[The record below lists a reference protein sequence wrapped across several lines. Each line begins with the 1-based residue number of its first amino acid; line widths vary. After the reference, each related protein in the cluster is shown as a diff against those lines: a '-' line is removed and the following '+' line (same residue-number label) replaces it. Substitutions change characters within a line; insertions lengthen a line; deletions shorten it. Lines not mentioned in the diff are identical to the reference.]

1 MNIAV
6 IDYQGGNVQSV
17 LFALERLG
25 LPAVLTAD
33 PAVIRAADRVLFPG
47 EGEASSAM
55 RALRAAGLDTVLPTL
70 TQPFLGICLGMQL
83 LGRHSQEGPA
93 GGTELLGMLP
103 FDVVRFTPP
112 DAHHKVPHMGWN
124 NLHDLRTPLFGGL
137 AAASQPQPATGSR
150 EPATGDQ
157 EPATGSREPATG
169 SREPVTGDPQP
180 AADYVYFVHSYYAP
194 VGDYTIAQASYPA
207 GVPFSAGVR
216 HRNFYGVQFHVE
228 KSGPVGE
235 QILKNFLLADF
246 N

>member
-25 LPAVLTAD
+25 VQATLTSD
-33 PAVIRAADRVLFPG
+33 PAVIRRADRVLFPG

-55 RALRAAGLDTVLPTL
+55 RALRAAGLDQVLPTL

-112 DAHHKVPHMGWN
+112 DAAHKVPHMGWN
-124 NLHDLRTPLFGGL
+124 NLHDLRTPLFAGL
-137 AAASQPQPATGSR
+137 GAAAKLNPQAD
-150 EPATGDQ
+150 ANQ
-157 EPATGSREPATG
+157 
-169 SREPVTGDPQP
+169 
-180 AADYVYFVHSYYAP
+180 AAGAPSLAPTAAEYVYFVHSYYAP

-216 HRNFYGVQFHVE
+216 YRNFYGVQFHVE

-235 QILKNFLLADF
+235 RILKNFLTANLT
-246 N
+246 

>member
-25 LPAVLTAD
+25 MQASLTAD
-33 PAVIRAADRVLFPG
+33 PDVIRRADRVLFPG

-55 RALRAAGLDTVLPTL
+55 RALRAAGLDKVLPTL

-112 DAHHKVPHMGWN
+112 DAAHKVPHMGWN
-124 NLHDLRTPLFGGL
+124 NLHDLQTPLFAGL
-137 AAASQPQPATGSR
+137 GSLVEMNPQSDSNQPLAPALV
-150 EPATGDQ
+150 P
-157 EPATGSREPATG
+157 
-169 SREPVTGDPQP
+169 P

-194 VGDYTIAQASYPA
+194 VGAYTIAQASYPA
-207 GVPFSAGVR
+207 GRPFSAGVR
-216 HRNFYGVQFHVE
+216 YRNFYGVQFHVE

-235 QILKNFLLADF
+235 QILRNFLTGDLG
-246 N
+246 

>member
-25 LPAVLTAD
+25 VTNAVLTSD
-33 PAVIRAADRVLFPG
+33 PAVIRQADRVLFPG

-55 RALRAAGLDTVLPTL
+55 RALRAAGLDKVLPTL

-103 FDVVRFTPP
+103 FDVVRFTP
-112 DAHHKVPHMGWN
+112 DAAHKVPHMGWN
-124 NLHDLRTPLFGGL
+124 NLHDLQTPLFEGL
-137 AAASQPQPATGSR
+137 SGQVLP
-150 EPATGDQ
+150 GD
-157 EPATGSREPATG
+157 RF
-169 SREPVTGDPQP
+169 DPQSDSNQLVEAHQP
-180 AADYVYFVHSYYAP
+180 PRQLVAADYVYFVHSYYAP
-194 VGDYTIAQASYPA
+194 VGDYTIAQASYPVGA
-207 GVPFSAGVR
+207 PFSAGVR

-235 QILKNFLLADF
+235 HILRNFLTGNLG
-246 N
+246 

>member
-83 LGRHSQEGPA
+83 LGRRSQEGPA

-150 EPATGDQ
+150 EPAT
-157 EPATGSREPATG
+157 RN
-169 SREPVTGDPQP
+169 PQP

>member
-25 LPAVLTAD
+25 VTNAVLTSD
-33 PAVIRAADRVLFPG
+33 PDVIRGADRVLFPG

-55 RALRAAGLDTVLPTL
+55 RALRAAGLHTVLPTL

-83 LGRHSQEGPA
+83 LGRHSEEGPA

-112 DAHHKVPHMGWN
+112 DAAHKVPHMGWN
-124 NLHDLRTPLFGGL
+124 NLHDLQTPLFAGL
-137 AAASQPQPATGSR
+137 GQPAS
-150 EPATGDQ
+150 ATAQAQ
-157 EPATGSREPATG
+157 ENPTPG
-169 SREPVTGDPQP
+169 

-194 VGDYTIAQASYPA
+194 VGEYTIAQASYPV

-235 QILKNFLLADF
+235 HILRNFLTSEL
-246 N
+246 

>member
-25 LPAVLTAD
+25 FTNAVLTAD
-33 PAVIRAADRVLFPG
+33 PAVIRGADRVLFPG

-55 RALRAAGLDTVLPTL
+55 RALRAAGLDKVLPTL

-83 LGRHSQEGPA
+83 LGRHSAEGPA
-93 GGTELLGMLP
+93 GGTELLRMLP
-103 FDVVRFTPP
+103 FDVLRFTPP
-112 DAHHKVPHMGWN
+112 DAAHKVPHMGWN
-124 NLHDLRTPLFGGL
+124 NLHDLQTPLFAGL
-137 AAASQPQPATGSR
+137 GESGATRSPQSDLNYPPAADFPNSSGSNT
-150 EPATGDQ
+150 P
-157 EPATGSREPATG
+157 
-169 SREPVTGDPQP
+169 P

-216 HRNFYGVQFHVE
+216 YRNFYGVQFHVE

-235 QILKNFLLADF
+235 HILRNFLTGAL
-246 N
+246 

>member
-25 LPAVLTAD
+25 VTSAVLTAD
-33 PAVIRAADRVLFPG
+33 PALIRQADRVLFPG

-55 RALRAAGLDTVLPTL
+55 RALRAAGLDKVLPTL

-83 LGRHSQEGPA
+83 LGRHSAEGAA
-93 GGTELLGMLP
+93 GGTDLLGMLP
-103 FDVVRFTPP
+103 FEVVRFAPP
-112 DAHHKVPHMGWN
+112 DAAHKVPHMGWN
-124 NLHDLRTPLFGGL
+124 KLHDLQTPLFAGL
-137 AAASQPQPATGSR
+137 GAPAATRSPQVDRGQPVAPNGPPLLPLTPPA
-150 EPATGDQ
+150 
-157 EPATGSREPATG
+157 
-169 SREPVTGDPQP
+169 

-216 HRNFYGVQFHVE
+216 YRNFYGVQFHVE

-235 QILKNFLLADF
+235 RILRNFLAADLG
-246 N
+246 

>member
-25 LPAVLTAD
+25 VTNAVLTSD
-33 PAVIRAADRVLFPG
+33 PDVIRGADRVLFPG

-55 RALRAAGLDTVLPTL
+55 RALRAAGLDKVLPTL

-112 DAHHKVPHMGWN
+112 DAAHKVPHMGWN
-124 NLHDLRTPLFGGL
+124 NLHDLQTPLFAGLGPAPQL
-137 AAASQPQPATGSR
+137 AASPQPAPTTQAPGTR
-150 EPATGDQ
+150 YQAPA
-157 EPATGSREPATG
+157 E
-169 SREPVTGDPQP
+169 
-180 AADYVYFVHSYYAP
+180 DYVYFVHSYYAP

-207 GVPFSAGVR
+207 AVPFSAGVR
-216 HRNFYGVQFHVE
+216 YRNFYGVQFHVE

-235 QILKNFLLADF
+235 RILHNFLAGDLG
-246 N
+246 

>member
-25 LPAVLTAD
+25 VSNAVLTSD
-33 PAVIRAADRVLFPG
+33 PSVIRQADRVLFPG

-55 RALRAAGLDTVLPTL
+55 RALRAAGLDKVLPTL

-83 LGRHSQEGPA
+83 LGRHSEEGPV

-112 DAHHKVPHMGWN
+112 DAAHKVPHMGWN
-124 NLHDLRTPLFGGL
+124 NLHDLHTPLFAGLGGAGL
-137 AAASQPQPATGSR
+137 PGDKSPQLDANQQTLHPQPS
-150 EPATGDQ
+150 
-157 EPATGSREPATG
+157 
-169 SREPVTGDPQP
+169 

-235 QILKNFLLADF
+235 HILRNFLTGDLG
-246 N
+246 

>member
-25 LPAVLTAD
+25 VQATLTSD
-33 PAVIRAADRVLFPG
+33 PDVIRRADRVLFPG

-83 LGRHSQEGPA
+83 LGRHSAEGPA

-112 DAHHKVPHMGWN
+112 DAAHKVPHMGWN
-124 NLHDLRTPLFGGL
+124 NLHDLRTPLFAGL
-137 AAASQPQPATGSR
+137 GSPAEQRLQSDSNQALAPSMLPT
-150 EPATGDQ
+150 
-157 EPATGSREPATG
+157 
-169 SREPVTGDPQP
+169 

-216 HRNFYGVQFHVE
+216 YRNFYGVQFHVE

-235 QILKNFLLADF
+235 QILKNFLTANLT
-246 N
+246 

>member
-25 LPAVLTAD
+25 VTNAVLTSD
-33 PAVIRAADRVLFPG
+33 PAVIRQADRVLFPG

-55 RALRAAGLDTVLPTL
+55 RALRTAGLDKVLPTL

-83 LGRHSQEGPA
+83 LGRRSEEGPA

-103 FDVVRFTPP
+103 FDVVRFAPS
-112 DAHHKVPHMGWN
+112 DAAHKVPHMGWN
-124 NLHDLRTPLFGGL
+124 NLHDLQTPLFAGLGGQVLPGDRLESQSDLNQLLL
-137 AAASQPQPATGSR
+137 ARQP
-150 EPATGDQ
+150 
-157 EPATGSREPATG
+157 
-169 SREPVTGDPQP
+169 V

-207 GVPFSAGVR
+207 GAPFSAGVR
-216 HRNFYGVQFHVE
+216 YRNFYGVQFHVE

-235 QILKNFLLADF
+235 HILRSFLTGDLG
-246 N
+246 

>member
-25 LPAVLTAD
+25 MNATLTSD
-33 PAVIRAADRVLFPG
+33 PDVIRGADRVLFPG

-55 RALRAAGLDTVLPTL
+55 RALRAAGLDKVLPTL

-112 DAHHKVPHMGWN
+112 DAAHKVPHMGWN
-124 NLHDLRTPLFGGL
+124 NLHDLKTPLFAGL
-137 AAASQPQPATGSR
+137 H
-150 EPATGDQ
+150 
-157 EPATGSREPATG
+157 
-169 SREPVTGDPQP
+169 EPVEVSAQSDSNQVLAPSLLPT

-194 VGDYTIAQASYPA
+194 VGDYTIAQTSYPA

-216 HRNFYGVQFHVE
+216 YRNFYGLQFHVE

-235 QILKNFLLADF
+235 RILHNFLTGDLG
-246 N
+246 

>member
-25 LPAVLTAD
+25 VTNAALTSD
-33 PAVIRAADRVLFPG
+33 PAVIRQADRVLFPG

-55 RALRAAGLDTVLPTL
+55 RALRAAGLDKVLPTL

-83 LGRHSQEGPA
+83 LGRHSEEGPA
-93 GGTELLGMLP
+93 GGTALLGMLP

-112 DAHHKVPHMGWN
+112 DAAHKVPHMGWN
-124 NLHDLRTPLFGGL
+124 NLHDLQTPLFAGLGGV
-137 AAASQPQPATGSR
+137 AVAGDGSPQSDSNQQLQLSPPAN
-150 EPATGDQ
+150 
-157 EPATGSREPATG
+157 
-169 SREPVTGDPQP
+169 
-180 AADYVYFVHSYYAP
+180 ADYVYFVHSYHAP

-235 QILKNFLLADF
+235 HILRNFLTGDLG
-246 N
+246 

>member
-1 MNIAV
+1 MNISV

-25 LPAVLTAD
+25 VSNAVLTSD
-33 PAVIRAADRVLFPG
+33 PAVIRQADRVLFPG

-55 RALRAAGLDTVLPTL
+55 RALRAAGLDKVLPTL

-83 LGRHSQEGPA
+83 LGRHSEEGPV

-112 DAHHKVPHMGWN
+112 DAAHKVPHMGWN
-124 NLHDLRTPLFGGL
+124 NLHDLHTPLFAGLGGAGL
-137 AAASQPQPATGSR
+137 PGDKSPQLDANQQTLHPQPS
-150 EPATGDQ
+150 
-157 EPATGSREPATG
+157 
-169 SREPVTGDPQP
+169 

-235 QILKNFLLADF
+235 HILRNFLTGDLG
-246 N
+246 

>member
-25 LPAVLTAD
+25 MQASLTSD

-55 RALRAAGLDTVLPTL
+55 QSLRAAGLDKVLPTL

-112 DAHHKVPHMGWN
+112 DAAHKVPHMGWN
-124 NLHDLRTPLFGGL
+124 NLHDLQTPLFAGL
-137 AAASQPQPATGSR
+137 GRPAETSPQSDLNQPLVPALVPT
-150 EPATGDQ
+150 
-157 EPATGSREPATG
+157 
-169 SREPVTGDPQP
+169 

-194 VGDYTIAQASYPA
+194 VGDYTIAQASY
-207 GVPFSAGVR
+207 
-216 HRNFYGVQFHVE
+216 GVQFHVE

-235 QILKNFLLADF
+235 QILKNFLTADLT
-246 N
+246 

>member
-1 MNIAV
+1 MEIAV

-25 LPAVLTAD
+25 VTTATLTAD
-33 PAVIRAADRVLFPG
+33 PAVIRRADRVLFPG

-55 RALRAAGLDTVLPTL
+55 QALRAAGLDQVLPTL

-83 LGRHSQEGPA
+83 LGRHSEEGPA
-93 GGTELLGMLP
+93 GGTPLLGMLP

-112 DAHHKVPHMGWN
+112 DAVHKVPHMGWN
-124 NLHDLRTPLFGGL
+124 NLHDLQTPLFAGL
-137 AAASQPQPATGSR
+137 SNSLGEGRSPQSDANLTPT
-150 EPATGDQ
+150 
-157 EPATGSREPATG
+157 
-169 SREPVTGDPQP
+169 
-180 AADYVYFVHSYYAP
+180 AADYVYFVHSYHAP

-235 QILKNFLLADF
+235 HILRNFLTGDLG
-246 N
+246 

>member
-25 LPAVLTAD
+25 VSNAVLTSD
-33 PAVIRAADRVLFPG
+33 PAVIRQADRVLFPG

-55 RALRAAGLDTVLPTL
+55 RALRAAGLDKVLPTL

-83 LGRHSQEGPA
+83 LGRHSEEGPV
-93 GGTELLGMLP
+93 GGTDLLGMLP

-112 DAHHKVPHMGWN
+112 DAAHKVPHMGWN
-124 NLHDLRTPLFGGL
+124 NLHDLHTPLFAGLGGAGL
-137 AAASQPQPATGSR
+137 PGDKSPQLDANQQTLHPQPS
-150 EPATGDQ
+150 
-157 EPATGSREPATG
+157 
-169 SREPVTGDPQP
+169 

-235 QILKNFLLADF
+235 HILRNFLTGDLG
-246 N
+246 

>member
-25 LPAVLTAD
+25 VTNAVLTSD
-33 PAVIRAADRVLFPG
+33 PEVIRRADRVLFPG

-55 RALRAAGLDTVLPTL
+55 RALRAAGLHTVLPTL

-83 LGRHSQEGPA
+83 LGRHSEEGPA

-112 DAHHKVPHMGWN
+112 DAAHKVPHMGWN
-124 NLHDLRTPLFGGL
+124 NLHDLQTPLFAGL
-137 AAASQPQPATGSR
+137 GQPAQALENPISR
-150 EPATGDQ
+150 
-157 EPATGSREPATG
+157 
-169 SREPVTGDPQP
+169 
-180 AADYVYFVHSYYAP
+180 AADYVYFVHSYHAP
-194 VGDYTIAQASYPA
+194 VGEYTIAQASYPVGA
-207 GVPFSAGVR
+207 TFSAGVR

-235 QILKNFLLADF
+235 HILRNFLTSDL
-246 N
+246 

>member
-25 LPAVLTAD
+25 MNATLTSD
-33 PAVIRAADRVLFPG
+33 PDVIRRADRVLFPG

-55 RALRAAGLDTVLPTL
+55 RALSAAGLDKVLPTL

-83 LGRHSQEGPA
+83 LGRHSEEGPA

-103 FDVVRFTPP
+103 FDVIRFTPP
-112 DAHHKVPHMGWN
+112 DTAHKVPHMGWN
-124 NLHDLRTPLFGGL
+124 NLHDLQTPLFTGL
-137 AAASQPQPATGSR
+137 GSAIKLNSQSDSNQASLAPSLLPT
-150 EPATGDQ
+150 
-157 EPATGSREPATG
+157 
-169 SREPVTGDPQP
+169 

-207 GVPFSAGVR
+207 EVPFSAGVR
-216 HRNFYGVQFHVE
+216 YRNFYGVQFHVE

-235 QILKNFLLADF
+235 QILKNFLTAALT
-246 N
+246 